1 MYFDRYHA
9 DTDTLTE
16 HRIIHSYLF
25 SFYFFQKARAT
36 RRQRELHTPR
46 IMFLPSGAAVMVT
59 PQPVRGSSAT
69 SRPVPIELRRMG
81 TTSAVSRPTPSDR
94 NHSMESRRMERLNI
108 VIPQTP
114 TLVATRSPLSAVLGP
129 AVPTHAP
136 LVAAQ
141 ATAQVRQPV
150 PARKPVA
157 TGTGAATTST
167 DPGPSV
173 TPQPATKQK
182 QVGTHYASPWPGP
195 DYQPD
200 EAELE
205 RAARG
210 EAQAQWMS
218 LHGMDLKKEKSSE
231 AKSPV

>member
-1 MYFDRYHA
+1 MVLVMYVAPPSNDR
-9 DTDTLTE
+9 TRIDTLANTDADAVME

-25 SFYFFQKARAT
+25 LFYFYQKYHVM

-69 SRPVPIELRRMG
+69 SRPVPIEMRRMG
-81 TTSAVSRPTPSDR
+81 TTSAASRPTASDR

-114 TLVATRSPLSAVLGP
+114 TLVATRSPLSATPGTALP
-129 AVPTHAP
+129 AQPP
-136 LVAAQ
+136 PVAIQ
-141 ATAQVRQPV
+141 TTARVRQSI

-157 TGTGAATTST
+157 TGTGTATTSA

-173 TPQPATKQK
+173 TAHPATNQV
-182 QVGTHYASPWPGP
+182 QVGTHYASSGW
-195 DYQPD
+195 
-200 EAELE
+200 
-205 RAARG
+205 
-210 EAQAQWMS
+210 
-218 LHGMDLKKEKSSE
+218 
-231 AKSPV
+231 